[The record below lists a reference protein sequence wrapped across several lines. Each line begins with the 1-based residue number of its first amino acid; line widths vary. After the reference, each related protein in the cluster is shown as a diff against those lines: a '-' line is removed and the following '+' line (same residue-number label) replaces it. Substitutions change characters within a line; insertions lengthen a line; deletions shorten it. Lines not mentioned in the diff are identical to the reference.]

1 MTKRIALFSH
11 KGGVSKTTTTFH
23 LAWMLAQQNKKVLMV
38 DADSQCNLT
47 ALVMGEDKFD
57 EFYRTKNP
65 QNIKDAL
72 LPAFKSKATLI
83 QAVECFPL
91 PFTHDRLF
99 LLPGHLAL
107 SEYEVTLGF
116 AQMSSEAIFTLQN
129 IPGAFSYLFAKTAE
143 RYGIDYILIDMS
155 PSLSSTNQNLLMT
168 SDYFIVPTSPDYFS
182 MMAIES
188 MSLVFPKWAAWAEK
202 FMKMDI
208 FTQEALYPLPMVT
221 PKFLGAVVQR
231 FSQRSKEPTKQFQPF
246 IDDINWCIQQKL
258 WYELEKK
265 NMCFKQERYHEIL
278 GPDNFF
284 LAKIPDFA
292 SLNPLSQRN
301 RKAIFALR
309 DEDMTYS
316 DEKTGKTINY
326 TGTVLD
332 GMRSKRD
339 DIEKTF
345 STFAEYVCQLT
356 AESV

>member
-23 LAWMLAQQNKKVLMV
+23 LAWMLAEKNKKVLMV

-47 ALVMGEDKFD
+47 ALVMGEEKFD

-72 LPAFKSKATLI
+72 IPAFKAKATLI
-83 QAVECFPL
+83 QAVECFPV
-91 PFTHDRLF
+91 PSTHDRLF
-99 LLPGHLAL
+99 LLPGHLAF

-116 AQMSSEAIFTLQN
+116 AQTSSEAIFTLQN
-129 IPGAFSYLFAKTAE
+129 IPGAFSYLFAETANKYE
-143 RYGIDYILIDMS
+143 IDYILIDMG

-168 SDYFIVPTSPDYFS
+168 SDYFIIPTSPDYFS

-202 FMKMDI
+202 FMNMDI
-208 FTQEALYPLPMVT
+208 LTKEALYPLPVVT
-221 PKFLGAVVQR
+221 PKFLGTVVQR
-231 FSQRSKEPTKQFQPF
+231 FNKRSGEAAKQFQLF
-246 IDDINWCIQQKL
+246 INDIDQCIQKKL
-258 WYELEKK
+258 WPELEKK
-265 NMCFKQERYHEIL
+265 HMCLAQDRYRTVL

-301 RKAIFALR
+301 RKAIFALC
-309 DEDMTYS
+309 DEEMTYP
-316 DEKTGKTINY
+316 DEKTGRIINY
-326 TGTVLD
+326 TGTVLK
-332 GMRSKRD
+332 GMSDKRD
-339 DIEKTF
+339 EIREIF
-345 STFAEYVCQLT
+345 SDFANYVCQLT
-356 AESV
+356 TEPV